1 MLEIDLP
8 RWCDL
13 DSAGYLQK
21 RHQKFRGMGMSLRM
35 GDKAA

>member
-21 RHQKFRGMGMSLRM
+21 HDQKFRVMGMSLRV
-35 GDKAA
+35 GETAA